1 MKLRERS
8 DIDRPA
14 VHVWRHVITPEL
26 FQQWNDKII
35 ELDARGA
42 FRLGQR
48 FSTRYE
54 MSRKQI
60 LCRSTVTA
68 LEEGRL
74 LELRHGNC
82 SGSGMNREIEVIE
95 RITLDEKNGRTI
107 VTKEVIVGNAGVP
120 WFFVPLI
127 WFVNR
132 FGKPV
137 GKDKLKALCEG
148 KGLDGRTG

>member
-1 MKLRERS
+1 MKLRDRS
-8 DIDRPA
+8 EIDRPA
-14 VHVWRHVITPEL
+14 SHVWRYVITPEL
-26 FQQWNDKII
+26 FRQWNDKII

-42 FRLGQR
+42 FQLGQR

-68 LEEGRL
+68 LEESRL

-82 SGSGMNREIEVIE
+82 SGSGIDREFEVIE
-95 RITLDEKNGRTI
+95 RITLEEINGRTT
-107 VTKEVIVGNAGVP
+107 VTKDVIVGNSGMP
-120 WFFVPLI
+120 WFLAPLI
-127 WFVNR
+127 WFINR

-137 GKDKLKALCEG
+137 GKDKLKEMCEG
-148 KGLDGRTG
+148 LTR